1 MKKFQALDT
10 QILGISANVRH
21 SQKAFSDA
29 LGLQFPLL
37 SDFPKL
43 KTIEAYGVLNP
54 KRRLARRSYVI
65 VDKEGIVRFK
75 KVMESNR
82 KKLPN
87 ETLLAELKKIQG

>member
-1 MKKFQALDT
+1 MKKFQDLDT

-37 SDFPKL
+37 SDSKL
-43 KTIEAYGVLNP
+43 KTIKAFGVADP
-54 KRRLARRSYVI
+54 KRPLARRSYVI

-75 KVMESNR
+75 KIMDSNR

-87 ETLLAELKKIQG
+87 ETLQAELKKLQG